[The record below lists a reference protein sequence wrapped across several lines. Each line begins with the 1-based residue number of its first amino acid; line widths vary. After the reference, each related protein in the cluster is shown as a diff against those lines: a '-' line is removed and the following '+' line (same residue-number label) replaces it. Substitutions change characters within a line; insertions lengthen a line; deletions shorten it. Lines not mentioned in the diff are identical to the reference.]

1 MNRGA
6 RCLLVLGSLLAISGS
21 VVAREW
27 KSADGRGS
35 FEAEFLAAKDDQVM
49 LKTADNRTAAYPL
62 AAFSKPDQ
70 TFAKDAQAI
79 AEAAAK
85 DGPRAFQITQIV
97 EGGWLC
103 RMASAEDA
111 QKAQPRVF
119 IGEVFFCLAPDPS
132 KGARRQVFD
141 KQPLFAAGGRTLHPL
156 KGEPAAIRAFA
167 LTLEEAATAWR
178 EIFDASGG
186 DPAKQSPPVME
197 PEVQI
202 ITTLGMGVI
211 VGKTGL
217 VLVDSGLLRDAT
229 ATMVH
234 MEGKDH
240 PAKPVAADPD
250 LGVTLLSCDLALE
263 PVRMASKK
271 PLEVGQSVFAV
282 HLEFNTSK
290 KDFLKSPLVTR
301 GIVSRQGKT
310 AFQHDASLPADSP
323 GGFVIGEK
331 GDVAG
336 VFFRSHVKGG
346 SRGGAASKSEPGP
359 SLAESVKTP
368 AIFAFLAKTPGAA
381 TARSPASDE
390 IEPLGKALRDGCVL
404 VISTQEKRIPRA
416 APKITP
422 VAKTAGQPPP
432 TGEASAGWSLSK
444 SGVRHN
450 AKCKFYNATAPCA
463 ATEGR
468 PCKVCGG

>member
-1 MNRGA
+1 M
-6 RCLLVLGSLLAISGS
+6 LS
-21 VVAREW
+21 AREW
-27 KSADGRGS
+27 KSADGSRS
-35 FEAEFLAAKDDQVM
+35 FEAEFIAAKDGQM
-49 LKTADNRTAAYPL
+49 TLRTADNRSAAYPL
-62 AAFSKPDQ
+62 SAFSKTDQ

-79 AEAAAK
+79 AESAAK
-85 DGPRAFQITQIV
+85 YGPRTFQITQIV

-103 RMASAEDA
+103 RMADAEDA
-111 QKAQPRVF
+111 KKAQPLVF
-119 IGEVFFCLAPDPS
+119 LGETFFCLAREPA
-132 KGARRQVFD
+132 KGSVGQVFD
-141 KQPLFAAGGRTLHPL
+141 TRPLFAAGGRTLHPL
-156 KGEPAAIRAFA
+156 KGAPVPIRAFA
-167 LTLEEAATAWR
+167 LSVEEAATAWR

-202 ITTLGMGVI
+202 VTTLGMGVA
-211 VGKTGL
+211 VGKAGL
-217 VLVDSGLLRDAT
+217 VLTDSALLRDAT
-229 ATMVH
+229 AAMVH
-234 MEGKDH
+234 VEGKDH
-240 PAKPVAADPD
+240 PARILASDAD
-250 LGVTLLSCDLALE
+250 LGVALLSCELPLE

-290 KDFLKSPLVTR
+290 RDFLKSPLVTR

-310 AFQHDASLPADSP
+310 SFEHDASLPADSP
-323 GGFVIGEK
+323 GGFVVGDK

-346 SRGGAASKSEPGP
+346 TRGAAASKSEPGP
-359 SLAESVKTP
+359 SLAETVKTP
-368 AIFAFLAKTPGAA
+368 AIFAFLAKTAGAA

-390 IEPLGKALRDGCVL
+390 IEPLGKALRDACVL
-404 VISTQEKRIPRA
+404 IVATQEKRIPRA
-416 APKITP
+416 PPKAGP

-432 TGEASAGWSLSK
+432 AGEASAGWSLSK

-450 AKCKFYNATAPCA
+450 SKCKFYNAATPCA
-463 ATEGR
+463 ATDGR

>member
-1 MNRGA
+1 M
-6 RCLLVLGSLLAISGS
+6 LVLGSLLAISGG
-21 VVAREW
+21 VAAREW
-27 KSADGRGS
+27 KSADGSRA
-35 FEAEFLAAKDDQVM
+35 FEAEFVAAKGDQVM
-49 LKTADNRTAAYPL
+49 LRTADNRAAAYPL

-79 AEAAAK
+79 AETAAK
-85 DGPRAFQITQIV
+85 DGPRTFQITQIV

-103 RMASAEDA
+103 RMATAEDA
-111 QKAQPRVF
+111 RKGQPSVF
-119 IGEVFFCLAPDPS
+119 IGETFFCLARDPS
-132 KGARRQVFD
+132 KGDRGQVFD

-178 EIFDASGG
+178 EVFDASGG
-186 DPAKQSPPVME
+186 DAAKQSPPVME

-211 VGKTGL
+211 AGKAGL
-217 VLVDSGLLRDAT
+217 ILVDSGFLRDAT

-234 MEGKDH
+234 VEGKDH
-240 PAKPVAADPD
+240 PAKAVAADPD

-271 PLEVGQSVFAV
+271 PLEVGQGVFAV
-282 HLEFNTSK
+282 NLEFNTSK
-290 KDFLKSPLVTR
+290 RDFLKSPLVTR

-310 AFQHDASLPADSP
+310 AFEHDASLPAGSP

-346 SRGGAASKSEPGP
+346 SRGAAASKGEPGP
-359 SLAESVKTP
+359 SLAESVKTS
-368 AIFAFLAKTPGAA
+368 AIFAFLARTPGAA

-390 IEPLGKALRDGCVL
+390 IEPLSKSLRDACVL

-416 APKITP
+416 APKSTP
-422 VAKTAGQPPP
+422 TAKTIGQPPS
-432 TGEASAGWSLSK
+432 TGDAPAGWSLSK

-450 AKCKFYNATAPCA
+450 AKCKFYNAAAPCA